1 MWLHPSSCNL
11 TLLLDSW
18 QFLIP
23 DEKGKEKAKTNARLK
38 TKTKTRRLEIVDKKS
53 LYTISTN

>member
-38 TKTKTRRLEIVDKKS
+38 TKTKTRTRARS
-53 LYTISTN
+53 LCGSFMAVAT